1 MAFERIYHRFEH
13 WECFKAGFFKNV
25 SGDEKKILSK
35 KVTELFIN
43 PKKTEIFMRKVI
55 SEWIYSSEHNLTN
68 ISMNRVAWLGQSACC
83 IYANVPYRVT
93 METWRLVPKE
103 KQEIACNIAERL
115 IKEYE
120 KEHKIS
126 QLCLKF
132 I

>member
-1 MAFERIYHRFEH
+1 MDRIYHRYEY
-13 WECFKAGFFKNV
+13 WECFKAGFFKTS
-25 SGDEKKILSK
+25 SGTERKELGK
-35 KVTELFIN
+35 KVIELFEDS
-43 PKKTEIFMRKVI
+43 KKTEIFMQKVI

-83 IYANVPYRVT
+83 LYAKIPYSVT
-93 METWRLVPKE
+93 MENWRNVSEE
-103 KQEIACNIAERL
+103 KRNKACEIAERL

-120 KEHKIS
+120 TQEKLS